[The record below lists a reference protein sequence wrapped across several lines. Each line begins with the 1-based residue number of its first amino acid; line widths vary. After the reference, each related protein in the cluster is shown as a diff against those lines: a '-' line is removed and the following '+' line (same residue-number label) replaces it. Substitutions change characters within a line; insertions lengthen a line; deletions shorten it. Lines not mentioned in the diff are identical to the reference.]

1 MPAFSVFPSLFGPEN
16 IVFLLI
22 TQLMGGT
29 KFHLRIP
36 SCLVIRVGD
45 KCSYLPRQKKNFAI
59 TCPISQ
65 LKCSITELSENKNGI
80 STLALSSSLIL
91 KCITSLIIFWALI
104 SAETHRYKS
113 HMDLNV
119 LWSWE
124 LGDYVMSF
132 HFSLQLFLLFNLL
145 SFLCVCWPL
154 DILFFNTKFY
164 SNKAQN
170 T

>member
-1 MPAFSVFPSLFGPEN
+1 
-16 IVFLLI
+16 
-22 TQLMGGT
+22 
-29 KFHLRIP
+29 
-36 SCLVIRVGD
+36 
-45 KCSYLPRQKKNFAI
+45 
-59 TCPISQ
+59 
-65 LKCSITELSENKNGI
+65 
-80 STLALSSSLIL
+80 
-91 KCITSLIIFWALI
+91 
-104 SAETHRYKS
+104 
-113 HMDLNV
+113 MDLNV
-119 LWSWE
+119 FWIWE